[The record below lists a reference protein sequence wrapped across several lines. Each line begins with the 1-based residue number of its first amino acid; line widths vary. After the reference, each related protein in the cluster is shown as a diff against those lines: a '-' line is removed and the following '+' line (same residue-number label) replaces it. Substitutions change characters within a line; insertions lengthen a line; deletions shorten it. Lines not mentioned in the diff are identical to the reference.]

1 MLRRLVRRQ
10 LDAFERRWS
19 YDMTYGRELLDQAGL
34 GTLLPLNGLAKLS
47 AFRRDVPVEAYY
59 GAKITTA
66 IAADCG
72 PCAQLVVDEALHEGL
87 DPAVV
92 RALVEGR
99 RELLPEPARLGRD
112 LARAVLD
119 RDGGG
124 ETARAEILRRWG
136 RAGLASVA
144 YGIVAAQAFPT
155 LKYALGHGRACVRVR
170 IGDADAAPRVP
181 APQR

>member
-1 MLRRLVRRQ
+1 MLRWLVRRQ
-10 LDAFERRWS
+10 IDGFARRWN
-19 YDMTYGRELLDQAGL
+19 YDMTYGREILEEAGL
-34 GTLLPLNGLAKLS
+34 GALLPVNGLAKLS
-47 AFRRDVPVEAYY
+47 AYRRNVPVETYY

-72 PCAQLVVDEALHEGL
+72 PCAQLVVDEALHDGL
-87 DPAVV
+87 DPGVV

-119 RDGGG
+119 RDGSGD
-124 ETARAEILRRWG
+124 EARAEILRRWG
-136 RAGLASVA
+136 RAGLTSVA
-144 YGIVAAQAFPT
+144 YGMVAAQAFPT
-155 LKYALGHGRACVRVR
+155 LKYALGHGHACVRVR